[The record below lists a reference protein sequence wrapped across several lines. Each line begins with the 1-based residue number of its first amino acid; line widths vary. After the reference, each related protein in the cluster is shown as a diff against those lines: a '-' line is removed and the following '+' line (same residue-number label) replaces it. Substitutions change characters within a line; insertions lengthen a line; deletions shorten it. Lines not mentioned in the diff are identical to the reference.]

1 VNAQVYF
8 FRDSLMKWAE
18 GNLREFPWRE
28 TTDPYKVCVAEIMLH
43 QTFAWKVAPVYGA
56 FIQRYPDVVA
66 LSRAQLPTLTKML
79 YPLGLNYRARILKE
93 MAKAVVKNH
102 GGAFPT
108 DKKGLLS
115 LPGVGEYT
123 ASAILCFAYGEQVP
137 IIDAN
142 VVRVYARFLGLGLR
156 LPRSSPNKEILRAAA
171 KALPKGRA
179 REFNYAILDFAS
191 VVCSHYN
198 PKHANCPVV
207 AKCMYFGGK
216 RGPDGKA
223 L

>member
-1 VNAQVYF
+1 
-8 FRDSLMKWAE
+8 MKWAE

-43 QTFAWKVAPVYGA
+43 QTFARKVAPIYEAVVR
-56 FIQRYPDVVA
+56 RYPDVVA
-66 LSRAQLPTLTKML
+66 LSRARLPTLTKML
-79 YPLGLNYRARILKE
+79 YPLGLIYRARTIKE
-93 MAKAVVKNH
+93 MAKAVVKDH
-102 GGAFPT
+102 EGAFPT
-108 DKKGLLS
+108 YKKGLLS

-156 LPRSSPNKEILRAAA
+156 LPRSSPSKEILEVAAN
-171 KALPKGRA
+171 ALPKGRA
-179 REFNYAILDFAS
+179 REFNYALLDFAS

-198 PKHANCPVV
+198 PKHADCPVV
-207 AKCMYFGGK
+207 TKCKYFNGK
-216 RGPDGKA
+216 
-223 L
+223 